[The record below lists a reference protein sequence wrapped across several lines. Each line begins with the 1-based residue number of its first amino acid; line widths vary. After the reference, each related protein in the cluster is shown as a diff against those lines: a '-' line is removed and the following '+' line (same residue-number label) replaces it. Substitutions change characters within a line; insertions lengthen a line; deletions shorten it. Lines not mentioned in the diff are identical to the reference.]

1 MKTLILIITLV
12 MLAFGRP
19 QLKQAYN
26 FTKETLHKIDAELV
40 ELNRKFE
47 AL

>member
-1 MKTLILIITLV
+1 MKVLILIVVAV

-26 FTKETLHKIDAELV
+26 FTKDTLHKIDVEIH

>member
-1 MKTLILIITLV
+1 MKVLIIIITLV

-26 FTKETLHKIDAELV
+26 FTKDTLQKIDIELV